1 MPSII
6 NSKVQAESDL
16 LPTVEYQKVANKHIT
31 KAVGRL
37 RDHVFV
43 SGQGLQVVT
52 SVSLSNG
59 IDREERLCA
68 RFALPKKEMEWNH
81 GRRELIFLSI
91 CTSSAFRMVES
102 C

>member
-59 IDREERLCA
+59 INREERRSA
-68 RFALPKKEMEWNH
+68 ISAVGETRDGTEWKL
-81 GRRELIFLSI
+81 ED
-91 CTSSAFRMVES
+91 
-102 C
+102 

>member
-1 MPSII
+1 MNLTQTLSHPLSSTSAPLRFLPRSTHPNMPSII
-6 NSKVQAESDL
+6 NSQVQTESDL

-52 SVSLSNG
+52 SVS
-59 IDREERLCA
+59 
-68 RFALPKKEMEWNH
+68 
-81 GRRELIFLSI
+81 
-91 CTSSAFRMVES
+91 
-102 C
+102 

>member
-6 NSKVQAESDL
+6 NSQVQAESDL

-52 SVSLSNG
+52 SVS
-59 IDREERLCA
+59 R
-68 RFALPKKEMEWNH
+68 
-81 GRRELIFLSI
+81 
-91 CTSSAFRMVES
+91 
-102 C
+102 